1 MGKQTFVPLTAV
13 EIQAFALATVAAKL
27 QIRALLATL
36 GQDGGFLQKGK
47 DFGVARQALEV
58 GIRVI
63 DIAESIFVEAIKI
76 AGENASV
83 PFDDELAGAM
93 PVLSALIGR
102 ESVRATDEV
111 VKLSYADILPR
122 PEVGVIAAEEIQ
134 EVIGVLFC
142 CQTMAAVFCPE
153 RLETGDKLQISE
165 SQINKIPINFD
176 DVARDFG
183 RDDAKNVD
191 TDAPLQK
198 PLCVAKS
205 RFACGVSVAVEA

>member
-1 MGKQTFVPLTAV
+1 MPLTAV
-13 EIQAFALATVAAKL
+13 EIQAFALAAVAAKL

-47 DFGVARQALEV
+47 GFGVVRQALEV

-111 VKLSYADILPR
+111 VKLSHADILPR

-142 CQTMAAVFCPE
+142 RQTMAAVFCPE
-153 RLETGDKLQISE
+153 RLEAGDKLQISE

-176 DVARDFG
+176 DIARDFG
-183 RDDAKNVD
+183 RDDAKDVD

-198 PLCVAKS
+198 PLCVAKG